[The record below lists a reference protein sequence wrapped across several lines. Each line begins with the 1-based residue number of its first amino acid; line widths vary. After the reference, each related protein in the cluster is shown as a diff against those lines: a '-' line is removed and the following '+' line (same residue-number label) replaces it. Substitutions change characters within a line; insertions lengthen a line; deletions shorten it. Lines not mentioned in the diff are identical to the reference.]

1 MTDSR
6 AALRRL
12 LEGNRRWAAGRLEH
26 QNQTVARRLQ
36 LAPRQDPFA
45 LVFSCIDSRVP
56 PEIIFDQGAG
66 DLFVIRTGG
75 QALDELAVL
84 GSIEF
89 CPVEF
94 ESCRLIVV
102 LGHERCGAI
111 TAAAGSL
118 SDGRP
123 ARGHIQAVVQAL
135 RPAYETA
142 AGQPGDLIENMVRA
156 QVRLTVQA
164 LKENSR
170 LAEID
175 GLLITGGR
183 YGMESG
189 LVEIIV

>member
-1 MTDSR
+1 M
-6 AALRRL
+6 L
-12 LEGNRRWAAGRLEH
+12 LEGNERWAAGRLRH

-36 LAPRQDPFA
+36 VVPRQDPFA

-66 DLFVIRTGG
+66 DLFVTRTGG
-75 QALDELAVL
+75 QALDEFAVL

-94 ESCRLIVV
+94 ASCRLIVV

-111 TAAAGSL
+111 TAAAGSI
-118 SDGRP
+118 SAGRP
-123 ARGHIQAVVQAL
+123 AAGHIQAVVKAL
-135 RPAYETA
+135 RPAYEAA

-164 LKENSR
+164 LKENPR
-170 LAEID
+170 LAEVD

-183 YGMESG
+183 YGLESG
-189 LVEIIV
+189 LVEIIA